1 MCCRRGPTARKTMCP
16 CIVGRPTVYPSPLFL
31 HFSQI
36 NPRIIT
42 TYEMMTDG
50 HETGCLYVCIPVYTY
65 ALYVC
70 SIVSTREKGRPH
82 TLPPPPRTKRGATC
96 GCAKFHRCVAVCRG
110 RRDMQIY
117 EISSRDTRIVG
128 KCRDTSRHFKSTSLD
143 TGKYLGKYRD
153 TTRHFSATFLANF
166 PKNYDMT
173 QKKIKVALTRYLR
186 QGQPK

>member
-1 MCCRRGPTARKTMCP
+1 MCP

-143 TGKYLGKYRD
+143 TGKNRD
-153 TTRHFSATFLANF
+153 TTRHFSATLLANF

-173 QKKIKVALTRYLR
+173 AKKIKVALTRYLR